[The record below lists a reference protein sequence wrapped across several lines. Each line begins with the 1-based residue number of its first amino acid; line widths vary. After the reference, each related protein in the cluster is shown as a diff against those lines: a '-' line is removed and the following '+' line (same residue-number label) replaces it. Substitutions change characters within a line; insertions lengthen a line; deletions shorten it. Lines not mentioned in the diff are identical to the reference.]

1 MQQTNSDTKF
11 SLTFLRRLLL
21 ESDEIEIEIPKEYFN
36 KEKIIEEL
44 TLFQSWKLK
53 TEMTLKQLEKELS
66 HQNARV
72 DVVDVISESTR
83 KSFEEAK
90 LKIKDLPVF
99 DNDTFMRI

>member
-1 MQQTNSDTKF
+1 
-11 SLTFLRRLLL
+11 
-21 ESDEIEIEIPKEYFN
+21 
-36 KEKIIEEL
+36 
-44 TLFQSWKLK
+44 
-53 TEMTLKQLEKELS
+53 MTLKQLEKELS